1 MNSSPSPHFKR
12 GIYICQDTAQM
23 YFIHPKQPLK
33 DVGTSVLTETTRSL
47 CTHSVIHILMGLE
60 FLEE

>member
-1 MNSSPSPHFKR
+1 
-12 GIYICQDTAQM
+12 M